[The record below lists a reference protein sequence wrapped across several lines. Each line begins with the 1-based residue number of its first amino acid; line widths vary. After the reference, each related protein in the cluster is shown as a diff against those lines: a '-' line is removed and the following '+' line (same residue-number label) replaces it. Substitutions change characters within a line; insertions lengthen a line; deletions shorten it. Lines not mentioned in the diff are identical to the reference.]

1 MMPYIVVAV
10 LVLASLAT
18 GTTQA
23 SYGRLNSYLIA
34 RVNDDDVGSN
44 IEAASRWLKE
54 QSSRRL
60 PFLSPAPVPDL
71 EKFTALKRVIDDTK
85 CDQAAY
91 EIMRANED
99 AVGLNRL
106 VTNEMVTR
114 RVDKVMLEIFKNHAE
129 RCSTNYPIIWR
140 EKKDRLDIYTVVD
153 RGDVVRR
160 IDKVMQKIFEDHA
173 VKCQQVYPVRYLE
186 KLQQLDS
193 VVAARVANI
202 AHTILEKGQARVAV
216 KLYYNPEYLFGEYIA
231 REFSIEDCVSHDYLW
246 LAIKYSAE
254 GDPNAKYL
262 YKIPDELTGK
272 RVVRTDKIKELTQ
285 KYLIEPCKSYVAHFG
300 PDIFVP
306 ARLDAEFHYVDDVK
320 KDSSRDYYIG
330 WVSFMICKG
339 LIQERD
345 ITTAIVIKSVEK
357 PIN

>member
-1 MMPYIVVAV
+1 MLRSTFI
-10 LVLASLAT
+10 LVLTMTVASLAT
-18 GTTQA
+18 GDA
-23 SYGRLNSYLIA
+23 RYGRINKYLVA
-34 RVNDDDVGSN
+34 QVDNDQVGANMEAAIGWLKKQGSN
-44 IEAASRWLKE
+44 KLS
-54 QSSRRL
+54 
-60 PFLSPAPVPDL
+60 FLSSVPVSDL
-71 EKFTALKRVIDDTK
+71 RKFTALRRIIDGPK
-85 CDQAAY
+85 CDRGDY
-91 EIMRANED
+91 EILD
-99 AVGLNRL
+99 
-106 VTNEMVTR
+106 TNER
-114 RVDKVMLEIFKNHAE
+114 AVDL
-129 RCSTNYPIIWR
+129 
-140 EKKDRLDIYTVVD
+140 YTVVD